1 MSDILKE
8 SVSEDITLT
17 DRYLDSL
24 LPVSESGYKIL
35 TESMRYSLFAG
46 GKRVRPFLTL
56 EFAKLFGA
64 EKQVALPYAC
74 ALELVHTYSLIHDDL
89 PCMDN
94 DDIRRGKPTNHRVYG
109 ESTAL
114 LAGDSLLTLA
124 FGCTSTAP
132 LSPASN
138 NAATALLS
146 DYAGYRGMAGG
157 QQMDL
162 IGEKEEYGLDKLI
175 ETHSLKTGKLISC
188 ACLFGA
194 LAAGYFEGTKE
205 YEAALGYSRGV
216 GLAFQITDDILD
228 VYGDTSS
235 LGKTTGKDEKSNKST
250 FLTLMSKSAAEEYAK
265 RVSDEAKAHIA
276 DFEGSEIL
284 TEFADS
290 LLARIK

>member
-1 MSDILKE
+1 MSDVLE
-8 SVSEDITLT
+8 QAVSEDIILT
-17 DRYLDSL
+17 NEYLESV
-24 LPVSESGYKIL
+24 LPVSENGYRIL

-64 EKQVALPYAC
+64 QKRDALPYAC
-74 ALELVHTYSLIHDDL
+74 ALEMVHTYSLIHDDL

-94 DDIRRGKPTNHRVYG
+94 DDIRRGKPSNHRVYG

-124 FGCTSTAP
+124 FGCTSSAP
-132 LSPASN
+132 LSPESN

-162 IGEKEEYGLDKLI
+162 IGETEKYDLDTLI

-194 LAAGYFEGTKE
+194 IAAGYYEGSKE
-205 YEAALGYSRGV
+205 YAAALNYSRGV

-228 VYGDTSS
+228 VYGDSAA
-235 LGKTTGKDEKSNKST
+235 LGKTTGKDEKTNKST
-250 FLTLMSKSAAEEYAK
+250 FLTLMSKNAAEEYAK
-265 RVSDEAKAHIA
+265 RVSDEAKAEISGF
-276 DFEGSEIL
+276 DGSEIL
-284 TEFADS
+284 TRFADS
-290 LLARIK
+290 MLARIK